1 MKYCEKCKNEY
12 EDYVEVC
19 SDCGQSLKMSNETS
33 AETKHSDGGH
43 IELIHLTLVNSDL
56 EAERIIAL
64 LASEGIAAIKK
75 FKGTGSYLNI
85 VAAVN
90 YQGVDIY
97 VAEQDETVAKLLI
110 APIDELPEAYEDEMP
125 FDEEDQALSKN
136 RGRSLKWFIRL
147 GYIVPMALFILFT
160 VWKGIANWLK

>member
-12 EDYVEVC
+12 EDYAEVC
-19 SDCGQSLKMSNETS
+19 SDCGQSLEMRNETS
-33 AETKHSDGGH
+33 AKTKNLDDGH
-43 IELIHLTLVNSDL
+43 IELIHLALVNSDL

-64 LASEGIAAIKK
+64 LASEGITAIKK

-97 VAEQDETVAKLLI
+97 VAEQDETIAKFLI
-110 APIDELPEAYEDEMP
+110 APIDELPEAYEEEMP
-125 FDEEDQALSKN
+125 FDDVDQALSKN
-136 RGRSLKWFIRL
+136 RGHSMKWFIRL